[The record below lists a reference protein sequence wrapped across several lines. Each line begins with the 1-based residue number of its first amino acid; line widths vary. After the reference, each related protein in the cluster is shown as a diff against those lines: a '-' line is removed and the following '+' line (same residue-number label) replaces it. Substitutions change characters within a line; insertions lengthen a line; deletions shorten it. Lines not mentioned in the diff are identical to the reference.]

1 MSGGIGDGQAADGA
15 VAALAD
21 VCFSYGHQEVLH
33 NVTFDVP
40 PRALVAVVGPN
51 GGGKTTLLR
60 LLLGLEQPR
69 YGTVRVFGR
78 APESA
83 RRRVGY
89 VPQVLAYDTH
99 FPVNVND
106 VVLMGTL
113 DGSLAGTY
121 GRRARQAAAAAL
133 ERVGLAGL
141 GFRPFAELSGGERQ
155 RALIAQ
161 ALAGGPRLL
170 LLDEPT
176 ASVDPP
182 TADRLHELFRQLA
195 ESLTVL
201 FVSHNLGVVTAHA
214 THVLCVNRTAD
225 LHPISDVLSET
236 FSTAY
241 GGGQMVVLQH
251 GAACQV
257 VDPSAVLTAPHR
269 HLAGEDCAREGRP

>member
-1 MSGGIGDGQAADGA
+1 MSGALRDPPAAGSPVLSFA
-15 VAALAD
+15 G
-21 VCFSYGHQEVLH
+21 VCFAYGTSEALH

-40 PRALVAVVGPN
+40 ERSLVAVVGPN

-60 LLLGLEQPR
+60 LILGLERPL
-69 YGTVRVFGR
+69 YGSIRVLD
-78 APESA
+78 ATPEAA

-113 DGSLAGTY
+113 EGGLAGGY
-121 GRRARQAAAAAL
+121 GRRERQAAAAAL

-141 GFRPFAELSGGERQ
+141 GRRPFAELSGGERQ
-155 RALIAQ
+155 RTLIAQ
-161 ALAGGPRLL
+161 ALAGEPQLL

-182 TADRLHELFRQLA
+182 TADRLHELFGQLA
-195 ESLTVL
+195 ETLTLL
-201 FVSHNLGVVTAHA
+201 FVSHNLSVVTAHA

-225 LHPISDVLSET
+225 LHPASDVVSET
-236 FSTAY
+236 FRAAY
-241 GGGQMVVLQH
+241 GGGRMIVLQH
-251 GAACQV
+251 GASCQV
-257 VDPSAVLTAPHR
+257 VDASAALTSPH
-269 HLAGEDCAREGRP
+269 HHVCDDGCAQEVEP